1 MLRRRG
7 GHKDVE
13 RRTIGHCT
21 TLISETTHRG
31 TPRLRLQA
39 MRPSETMIASAISSC
54 RGKCPRL
61 SVINASK
68 QQSVF
73 RTGYRVVSS
82 SVIMLISLAGLAN
95 AGKDAGNDAGYGQRD
110 TSLARAGPRP
120 GTTRAGDPEYYAR
133 TIPRADC
140 KQTVR
145 SDRRPL
151 CLPLV
156 FSITDEETLLKA
168 STFQTD
174 RGTLACFR
182 IQRQSGATSYEP
194 RK

>member
-95 AGKDAGNDAGYGQRD
+95 AGKDAGNDAGTDNGIPPWQGQDQDQGRLESKIRPQAPVFT
-110 TSLARAGPRP
+110 TS
-120 GTTRAGDPEYYAR
+120 
-133 TIPRADC
+133 
-140 KQTVR
+140 
-145 SDRRPL
+145 
-151 CLPLV
+151 
-156 FSITDEETLLKA
+156 
-168 STFQTD
+168 
-174 RGTLACFR
+174 
-182 IQRQSGATSYEP
+182 IQHY
-194 RK
+194 